1 MKRFDEISKNN
12 GSRTLLEVAQEFGI
26 PQNRA
31 QFIPGRIYSLKIV
44 SQVPEITPEIVP
56 LLSEGK
62 PYFDL
67 NPVGLVLFHEN
78 WKETA
83 IIVNLKVLPPAVNV
97 KLLESYY
104 RFASINGLTQVFDK
118 EGNLLPLD
126 SRRLLDLRFYMV
138 PPTLL
143 STISGL
149 SNINYAINKYNIDQI
164 AESRIIDWDQFG
176 MLVNPKL
183 TTFGLF
189 PDPINL
195 EAVFED
201 FIQNSIS

>member
-1 MKRFDEISKNN
+1 MKRFDEITKNN

>member
-1 MKRFDEISKNN
+1 MKRFEEISKNN

-44 SQVPEITPEIVP
+44 SQVPDITPEIVP
-56 LLSEGK
+56 ILSEGK
-62 PYFDL
+62 LYFDL

-83 IIVNLKVLPPAVNV
+83 IILNLKVLPPAVNV

-149 SNINYAINKYNIDQI
+149 SSINYAINKYNIDQI

>member
-149 SNINYAINKYNIDQI
+149 SNINYAINKYNIDQT
-164 AESRIIDWDQFG
+164 G
-176 MLVNPKL
+176 GL
-183 TTFGLF
+183 TAG
-189 PDPINL
+189 
-195 EAVFED
+195 
-201 FIQNSIS
+201 

>member
-1 MKRFDEISKNN
+1 MKRFSDISKNN
-12 GSRTLLEVAQEFGI
+12 GSKTLLEVSQEFGV
-26 PQNRA
+26 PQNRS
-31 QFIPGRIYSLKIV
+31 QFIPGRFYSLRVV

-56 LLSEGK
+56 ILAEGK

-83 IIVNLKVLPPAVNV
+83 IMVNLKVLPPPVNV

-104 RFASINGLTQVFDK
+104 QFAAMNGLSQVFDK
-118 EGNLLPLD
+118 DGKILPLD
-126 SRRLLDLRFYMV
+126 SRRLLDLRFYMI

-164 AESRIIDWDQFG
+164 AESRIIDWDNIG